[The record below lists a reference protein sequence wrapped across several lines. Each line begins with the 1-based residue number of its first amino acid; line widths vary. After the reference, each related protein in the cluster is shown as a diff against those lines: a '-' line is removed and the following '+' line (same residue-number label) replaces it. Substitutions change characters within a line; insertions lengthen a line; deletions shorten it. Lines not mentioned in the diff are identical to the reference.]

1 MYYLVTTDDDNRC
14 QSYTFGTKE
23 ALTDEVNLLSQR
35 NEYVEIIEKRSVK
48 IIDTPEKNVFCIVT
62 SVLFFK
68 CLATDLGNSTL
79 IL

>member
-35 NEYVEIIEKRSVK
+35 NEYVEIIVQGKELNMEPVEVVK
-48 IIDTPEKNVFCIVT
+48 KWKIT
-62 SVLFFK
+62 SK
-68 CLATDLGNSTL
+68 
-79 IL
+79 

>member
-35 NEYVEIIEKRSVK
+35 NEYVEIIAQGKELNMEPVEVVK
-48 IIDTPEKNVFCIVT
+48 KWKIT
-62 SVLFFK
+62 SK
-68 CLATDLGNSTL
+68 
-79 IL
+79 